1 MAFSFKHGADKGPIK
16 PSFQDKMKSLSDQER
31 MLLQKRQEI
40 ERKMAQKK
48 KEAAA
53 AAAAQAAAAG
63 AKPKTSPGGA
73 TSALARFNQSR
84 KTPVASTSSAAQAK
98 PPPAAPSPV
107 QNTFSNDGSFMAHF
121 MKMQQEQQRKK
132 AAESSAALAQ
142 QPPPPPRDF
151 THAMLLQEAQQG
163 FSPSL
168 GMQMRHF
175 AEEKAAE
182 IEKIPLPPP
191 PEVVPFPPSKA
202 RSPTSPVPLNR
213 PSTSAVRA
221 KIREQRER
229 QIANVFGNSS
239 DSEEEDEGHGSAG
252 KGVDSSSNAGL
263 VSPPEDVDLKDL
275 VDRIA
280 RQVAEGG
287 DAVEAVL
294 LSTYRDIPKYRFMH
308 DKSSPAHGYY
318 KTKLAVFRLAAK
330 ASISYAPP
338 APSAPPA
345 APMSA
350 AAAAAAA
357 AAASISQQLG
367 YVPPSFSSG
376 AEAPPVKKKRSRWGE
391 TAAAEEAPPV
401 KQMALLKPVNPV
413 GMIGTTEL
421 SDDQQRQL
429 MEQQE
434 MQMLYEMVIKTQ
446 KREAELMM
454 EKKGKDPNRKY
465 EYDSDEDI
473 DGGTWEHKAR
483 AKEMEDTRKKAELL
497 TGMNRGKHFI
507 GDFLPPEEL
516 EKFME
521 TLHALQEGRTPDYSE
536 YKEFKIQ
543 ADNIGFQ
550 MLQKL
555 GWSEGEGLGPEK
567 QGITAP
573 VRRGDRVV
581 DGVGFGVERPEKLS
595 RDDASD
601 EYTAFR
607 KRMMLAY
614 RFRPNPLNNPRRPYY

>member
-1 MAFSFKHGADKGPIK
+1 MAFSFKHGADKGAAK
-16 PSFQDKMKSLSDQER
+16 ASFQDKMKSLSDQER
-31 MLLQKRQEI
+31 MLVQKRQEI

-53 AAAAQAAAAG
+53 VASQAAAG
-63 AKPKTSPGGA
+63 AKTKTPPGGA

-84 KTPVASTSSAAQAK
+84 KTAVTSNTNATQSK
-98 PPPAAPSPV
+98 PPAAPSPV
-107 QNTFSNDGSFMAHF
+107 QNTFSNDGSFMAQF
-121 MKMQQEQQRKK
+121 MKLQQEQQKK
-132 AAESSAALAQ
+132 KVESMAAISQ
-142 QPPPPPRDF
+142 QPPPPPPPA
-151 THAMLLQEAQQG
+151 THTAPPAQQS
-163 FSPSL
+163 FYPPL
-168 GMQMRHF
+168 GAQMRHF
-175 AEEKAAE
+175 AEEKATLE
-182 IEKIPLPPP
+182 SIPLPPT
-191 PEVVPFPPSKA
+191 PEAVPQPSKA
-202 RSPTSPVPLNR
+202 KSPTSPVPPNR

-229 QIANVFGNSS
+229 QIANVFGDSSS
-239 DSEEEDEGHGSAG
+239 DEEDEGQ
-252 KGVDSSSNAGL
+252 GVSVKQASDD

-280 RQVAEGG
+280 KQVAEGG

-318 KTKLAVFRLAAK
+318 KTKLAVFRLAAR
-330 ASISYAPP
+330 ASSRVAPP
-338 APSAPPA
+338 APAPQPSSAPTSTA
-345 APMSA
+345 APTSAATPMSA

-367 YVPPSFSSG
+367 MPSSSG
-376 AEAPPVKKKRSRWGE
+376 AEAAPMKKKRSRWGE
-391 TAAAEEAPPV
+391 MAEDAPPV
-401 KQMALLKPVNPV
+401 KQPAQGLLKPVNPV
-413 GMIGTTEL
+413 GMIGTSEL
-421 SDDQQRQL
+421 SEDQQRQL
-429 MEQQE
+429 KEQQE

-454 EKKGKDPNRKY
+454 QQKGKDPARKY
-465 EYDSDEDI
+465 EYDSDEDTK
-473 DGGTWEHKAR
+473 GGTWEHKAR
-483 AKEMEDTRKKAELL
+483 AKEMEETRKKAELL
-497 TGMNRGKHFI
+497 TSINRGKHFI

-521 TLHALQEGRTPDYSE
+521 TLNALQEGRTPDYSE

-550 MLQKL
+550 MLQKM
-555 GWSEGEGLGPEK
+555 GWSEGEGLGNEK

-581 DGVGFGVERPEKLS
+581 DGVGFGVERPEKLN